1 MQLIGRLGQYPLP
14 VPLRG
19 IAAFPAVPAQLLQF
33 VVQTFNRVFSFLVSV
48 SELLAAWATQDSL
61 SRIRSWDTT
70 PKVTYM
76 GLSQGRT
83 GCLLSETD
91 PVPVR
96 VPAQGDT

>member
-1 MQLIGRLGQYPLP
+1 MQLIRSQGQNPLS

-33 VVQTFNRVFSFLVSV
+33 VVQSSNRVFSFMVSV

-70 PKVTYM
+70 PVMTYI

-83 GCLLSETD
+83 GCLL
-91 PVPVR
+91 
-96 VPAQGDT
+96 